1 VTRIAPFT
9 RPDTVVPRATSRARR
24 RGQSGTG
31 RFSGPG
37 FTLIE
42 LLVVIAIVGVLLSI
56 LMPALSKARQAARTT
71 RELAGGRQL
80 MTAYHA
86 YANDFNGQ
94 VLPGYITAT
103 AAARLNLRD
112 QDGLPLQPQIVRRYP
127 WRILPYMNYMFE
139 GLYDDPGVLS
149 RYRGQSN
156 FSYVVSLSPSLG
168 INAEFVGGKSDP
180 GFAFNTTALRAWGKW
195 YVTQRDEVRRGDRLI
210 VFCSTRGYDDQH
222 QPVPGYHLADAP
234 AFLTPRWEPGAWN
247 PALPPESYGYVDA
260 RWSGRAVAAHMDGNV
275 RLLELDELRDM
286 RRWSNKADA
295 PEYLVGP
302 PASP

>member
-1 VTRIAPFT
+1 VR
-9 RPDTVVPRATSRARR
+9 
-24 RGQSGTG
+24 
-31 RFSGPG
+31 G

-56 LMPALSKARQAARTT
+56 LLPALAKARQAARTT

-94 VLPGYITAT
+94 VLPGYITAA

-112 QDGLPLQPQIVRRYP
+112 QDGQPLQPQIVRRYP

-149 RYRGQSN
+149 RYRGQAN
-156 FSYVVSLSPSLG
+156 FTYVVSLSPSLG
-168 INAEFVGGKSDP
+168 INADFVGGKSDP
-180 GFAFNTTALRAWGKW
+180 GFAFNATALRTWGKW

-222 QPVPGYHLADAP
+222 QPVPGFHLADAP
-234 AFLTPRWEPGAWN
+234 AFLTPRWEPGPWN

-286 RRWSNKADA
+286 RRWANKADA
-295 PEYLVGP
+295 PEYLVGAP
-302 PASP
+302 PPP